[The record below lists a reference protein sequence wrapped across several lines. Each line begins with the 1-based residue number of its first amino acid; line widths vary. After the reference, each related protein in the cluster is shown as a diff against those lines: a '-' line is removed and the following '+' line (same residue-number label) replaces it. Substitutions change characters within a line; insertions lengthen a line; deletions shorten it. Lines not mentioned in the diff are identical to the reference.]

1 MLRMTRSIT
10 LFTRRS
16 ALWRAVSFGDS
27 RLNTRILN
35 RSYRGTEVVQ
45 PVFANRSNQVNLPR
59 RLAVKIANRVDRIA
73 TPRHNTRCNV
83 LYKFCFAVIVFAL
96 GVSPLMAQSRTQEG
110 AVVGGVAGAILGGIA
125 GSNSD
130 KTGEGIAIGGAVGAL
145 AGGLM
150 GRAED
155 DQIVRNYQYQQY
167 VQQQRA
173 QQISQ
178 AVSINDAITM
188 TRGGL
193 SPNLIVSQIRNSGV
207 QQKIGVKEVIALHE
221 NGVAEIVIQ
230 EMQNARIA
238 GTDSPVCVARTPA
251 VVVERR
257 PQIVIDSFPV
267 YRSYHRPPPRHAH
280 FYYHGHRHRYR

>member
-1 MLRMTRSIT
+1 MPVFSGGCFLSTKVM
-10 LFTRRS
+10 RS
-16 ALWRAVSFGDS
+16 A
-27 RLNTRILN
+27 
-35 RSYRGTEVVQ
+35 
-45 PVFANRSNQVNLPR
+45 FANRSNQVTLPR
-59 RLAVKIANRVDRIA
+59 RLAGKLANRVDRIA
-73 TPRHNTRCNV
+73 APRYNTRCNV
-83 LYKFCFAVIVFAL
+83 IYKICFAVMIFAF

-155 DQIVRNYQYQQY
+155 DQMIRNHQYQQY
-167 VQQQRA
+167 RQQQRA
-173 QQISQ
+173 YQISQ
-178 AVSINDAITM
+178 AVSIDDAITM

-193 SPNLIVSQIRNSGV
+193 SPNLIVSQIRSSGV

-238 GTDSPVCVARTPA
+238 GTGSPVCVARAPA

-257 PQIVIDSFPV
+257 PQIVVESFPV

-280 FYYHGHRHRYR
+280 FYYHGPRHRYR